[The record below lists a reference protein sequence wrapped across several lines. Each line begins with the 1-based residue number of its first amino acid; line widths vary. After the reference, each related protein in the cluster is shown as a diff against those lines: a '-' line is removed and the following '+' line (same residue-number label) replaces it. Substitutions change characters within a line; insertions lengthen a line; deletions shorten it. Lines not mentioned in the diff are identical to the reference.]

1 MPARKPIR
9 MSQRMCMCD
18 SDPPLGYEPGPDRQA
33 VKIDSLCLMSSPRI
47 VEDKM
52 AIFFAMGTSTRLST
66 QRFCAWQHGDGSDVL
81 TACCS
86 DTALLILSS
95 PIKMKA
101 RPEMTEELNGQPC
114 SGDCCSWDHLLSA

>member
-1 MPARKPIR
+1 
-9 MSQRMCMCD
+9 
-18 SDPPLGYEPGPDRQA
+18 
-33 VKIDSLCLMSSPRI
+33 
-47 VEDKM
+47 M

-101 RPEMTEELNGQPC
+101 ELETKAA
-114 SGDCCSWDHLLSA
+114 GDDGGAKWAALLG